1 MMELDDLALAA
12 ALKEDHETLAAS
24 APVPPPALVF
34 WRATI
39 RARADAARVAE
50 RPITFAQS
58 FAATCVIAVALM
70 AVGAIWNE
78 MPSLVTQHALMIV
91 LTLAFCLLVA
101 PIAVFVALSD

>member
-1 MMELDDLALAA
+1 MEFDEIALAA
-12 ALKEDHETLAAS
+12 ALREDHEALAAS
-24 APVPPPALVF
+24 APVPPPELVF

-39 RARADAARVAE
+39 RARADAARVAD

-78 MPSLVTQHALMIV
+78 MPAIVTQHALMIV

-101 PIAVFVALSD
+101 PIAVFVALGD